1 MTAPRKRPLQRKR
14 VTVQHKPVPPNIADP
29 PFVAGLETR
38 EEASN
43 WVRSHFR
50 NALDEQLK
58 EIEDKRKLVQQ
69 LESELRPAILAAR
82 TFGATWAQIGAAL
95 GVTPQS
101 AHRKYGHKTDSYED
115 QVAPLVEAM
124 TRTPTVAAF
133 EHLASVIGTFRE
145 KLNAEVVEGNQEGII
160 FATES
165 EKAE

>member
-1 MTAPRKRPLQRKR
+1 MTAQRKRPLQRKR

-69 LESELRPAILAAR
+69 LESELRPAILAALHSLLIGN
-82 TFGATWAQIGAAL
+82 TATRLTA
-95 GVTPQS
+95 
-101 AHRKYGHKTDSYED
+101 
-115 QVAPLVEAM
+115 
-124 TRTPTVAAF
+124 TR
-133 EHLASVIGTFRE
+133 I
-145 KLNAEVVEGNQEGII
+145 KLRH
-160 FATES
+160 
-165 EKAE
+165 